1 MAYHASMR
9 RRCVGALCFAV
20 LLSGSPLRVA
30 GGAADVELLVPLY
43 SYPSWYEPTNYVWA
57 SVAAAAGQVPVT
69 AIINPNNGPDGGP
82 PNADYLAGLNDLRSA
97 GVTILGY
104 VHTSY
109 GARALTAVQA
119 DIDLYDQHFNI
130 DGIFMDE
137 ASTSTNQLAYYQALY
152 SYIVASSNLRTVVSN
167 PGTHQLEP
175 FITAPTADTTVI
187 FEGSS
192 GWPGYVQDD
201 YLTNYPASRF
211 AALVYA
217 EADAAVMRGHIM
229 NAVQRGIGF
238 VYITDDTLPNP
249 WDTLPAYWEDEVNYI
264 QALRELRIT
273 ALTLSG
279 THAHIAFTTVT
290 NASFGVER
298 TASLATNGWTTLT
311 NGIQGTGDTILVVD
325 PEAGAR
331 SRQFYRTNLEP

>member
-1 MAYHASMR
+1 MR

-20 LLSGSPLRVA
+20 LLSLSPLLIA
-30 GGAADVELLVPLY
+30 GGAADIELLVPLY

-69 AIINPNNGPDGGP
+69 AVINPNNGPDGGP
-82 PNADYLAGLNDLRSA
+82 PNADYRVGLNDLRSA
-97 GVTILGY
+97 DVTILGY
-104 VHTSY
+104 VYTSY

-130 DGIFMDE
+130 DGIFVDE

-152 SYIVASSNLRTVVSN
+152 SYIEASPNLRTVISN
-167 PGTHQLEP
+167 PGTHQIEP
-175 FITAPTADTTVI
+175 FISTPTADTTVI
-187 FEGSS
+187 FEGSD
-192 GWPGYVQDD
+192 GWLGYAPDD
-201 YLTNYPASRF
+201 YMTNFPASSF

-217 EADAAVMRGHIM
+217 EPDAAVMHANIM
-229 NAVQRGIGF
+229 KAVQRGIGF

-279 THAHIAFTTVT
+279 TDAHIAFTTVT

-298 TASLATNGWTTLT
+298 AASLTANEWTTMTNGV
-311 NGIQGTGDTILVVD
+311 QGTGDTVLVVD

-331 SRQFYRTNLEP
+331 SRQFYRTKLEL